1 MGAKGSIVENYMNNR
16 FEAETMICKNTCI
29 KMGNLFWGIY
39 VNSFLVVQTRQ
50 GCGWWLLCTQMGGKY
65 STAWCQQAVK

>member
-29 KMGNLFWGIY
+29 KITQRIFS
-39 VNSFLVVQTRQ
+39 SFVAVSLQ
-50 GCGWWLLCTQMGGKY
+50 G
-65 STAWCQQAVK
+65 SEEASNIIE

>member
-29 KMGNLFWGIY
+29 KMGNLFWGI
-39 VNSFLVVQTRQ
+39 
-50 GCGWWLLCTQMGGKY
+50 
-65 STAWCQQAVK
+65 